1 MQTVNGIPRR
11 NQLDLNWRCE
21 MAIYVAMV
29 EIEQLGAD
37 ERLTKAITLLNEA
50 KNLVGDF
57 VDDNKK

>member
-11 NQLDLNWRCE
+11 NRLDLNERSE